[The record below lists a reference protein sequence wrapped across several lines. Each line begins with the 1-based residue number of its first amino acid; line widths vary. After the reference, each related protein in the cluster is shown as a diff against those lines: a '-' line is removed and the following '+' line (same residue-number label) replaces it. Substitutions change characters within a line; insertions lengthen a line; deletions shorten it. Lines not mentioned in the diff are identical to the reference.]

1 MPFAEGV
8 SEVLSAMSKEWLS
21 EEELA
26 EPVEEPEEWT
36 PEVGHWLFGVMFGGV
51 VRQFQGLM
59 HRGAA
64 HGVSLSQRALLST
77 FDRCTVS
84 LESPLPGAYDHVQF
98 DKRI

>member
-36 PEVGHWLFGVMFGGV
+36 PEVRHLAESLGCRQWLIFCVWGCGGV
-51 VRQFQGLM
+51 
-59 HRGAA
+59 
-64 HGVSLSQRALLST
+64 
-77 FDRCTVS
+77 TVCEE
-84 LESPLPGAYDHVQF
+84 LAEPVEEPEE
-98 DKRI
+98 